1 MNMRKYSD
9 SNDKHTETMQFDFGE
24 NWKNFS
30 RQALNDVRVQ
40 AARGEFEELIADI
53 DLAGKSFLEIGF
65 GQGLS
70 LLFATEQ
77 GAACTGCDINEKCLT
92 ALEQSRRFFPAL
104 RSTQIQVVIGSIL
117 EPQTVHQLRKASS
130 QGNDTEPG
138 YDVVHSWGVLH
149 HTGNMD
155 TAIRN
160 AASLVKT
167 GGHLVIAIY
176 NRHWSS
182 KPWLFIKW
190 LYVKA
195 PRVIRK
201 ALVLS
206 LYPVIWVAKL
216 AVTSKSPMRQQ
227 RGMDFYYN
235 VVDWVGGYPYEYG
248 SREEIVAMMLPLGFT
263 LQKFVAAEVPT
274 GCNEFVFK
282 RKA

>member
-1 MNMRKYSD
+1 MQAESV
-9 SNDKHTETMQFDFGE
+9 QFDFGE

-30 RQALNDVRVQ
+30 RQALSDAHVQ
-40 AARGEFEELIADI
+40 AARGEFKELIADI

-70 LLFATEQ
+70 LLFAAEQ
-77 GAACTGCDINEKCLT
+77 GAVCTGCDINEKCLT
-92 ALEQSRRFFPAL
+92 ALEQSKRFFPAL
-104 RSTQIQVVIGSIL
+104 RSNQIQVVIGSIL
-117 EPQTVHQLRKASS
+117 EPQTLVQLREASPH
-130 QGNDTEPG
+130 GDDEELG

-149 HTGNMD
+149 HTGNMNR
-155 TAIRN
+155 AIQN
-160 AASLVKT
+160 AASLVRAD
-167 GGHLVIAIY
+167 GRFVIAIY

-182 KPWLFIKW
+182 MPWLIIKW

-201 ALVLS
+201 ALVIS

-216 AVTSKSPMRQQ
+216 AVTRKSPMRQQ

-235 VVDWVGGYPYEYG
+235 VVDWVGGYPYEFG
-248 SREEIVAMMLPLGFT
+248 SREEIVTMVSALGFT
-263 LQKFVAAEVPT
+263 LEKFIPAEVPT
-274 GCNEFVFK
+274 GCNEFVFS